1 MRHPALCIGVATADF
16 AGRRETAQ
24 RPAGQLQSIDPASR
38 SGRESAGGSPVS
50 ALVQGATLM
59 MNLPCSAAAA
69 AASAV
74 TQAARLLLSDLEQGR
89 RIDAAG
95 ILRSAMETAF
105 DTSDRTAAWHWKT
118 AYDACEAAT
127 ALFFRKLRAGHP
139 RQGRLVRRHVADA
152 CENRDPHALLGRMAG
167 ASAVP
172 DPASAWLDCV
182 PSAYHVSFGAVGS
195 VVRACHHIGLPRSHW
210 RGPLSCKPRFS
221 ESNQVVILRHL
232 RGIARGAQIV
242 RLRLTSILP
251 GIALSEST

>member
-1 MRHPALCIGVATADF
+1 MRNPALCIGVATADF

-24 RPAGQLQSIDPASR
+24 RPVGQLQSIDPASR

-105 DTSDRTAAWHWKT
+105 DTSDPTAAWHWKT

-127 ALFFRKLRAGHP
+127 ALLLRKLRAGHA

-172 DPASAWLDCV
+172 DPASVWLV
-182 PSAYHVSFGAVGS
+182 KAHQG
-195 VVRACHHIGLPRSHW
+195 RAIQKMQANSLPEVDRMDD
-210 RGPLSCKPRFS
+210 K
-221 ESNQVVILRHL
+221 
-232 RGIARGAQIV
+232 
-242 RLRLTSILP
+242 LRLVHDNAATRLE
-251 GIALSEST
+251 LSVF